1 MDQKDLNNTLH
12 RHAAQIAALESAICP
27 RVEARLKFL
36 ERQLSQLGQIEERLT
51 VNEERMKDV
60 HPLYTNPVFGAPGV
74 GKSATAERMMADY
87 ANAMPSVPTIEDLF
101 KRDPSV
107 GGAGVDAV
115 RYGSGES
122 TTTSSLDRVEKIARQ
137 MHAILRP
144 GSDWD
149 QIDEEVQLDNMRAA
163 RKLIKIVETTK

>member
-1 MDQKDLNNTLH
+1 MDQRDLNNTLH

-60 HPLYTNPVFGAPGV
+60 HPLYTNSTFGAPGV
-74 GKSATAERMMADY
+74 GKSATAERIMADFT
-87 ANAMPSVPTIEDLF
+87 NGTPNFQTIEDLY
-101 KRDPSV
+101 KRDPGV

-122 TTTSSLDRVEKIARQ
+122 TTTASLDRVERIARQ
-137 MHAILRP
+137 MHAVLRP
-144 GSDWD
+144 NSDWD
-149 QIDEEVQLDNMRAA
+149 QIGEYMQLDNIRTA